1 MKKLISVISLI
12 LCLAL
17 VFGACANT
25 ADNETTTTAEET
37 TAAAEKAAINLGML
51 KGPTGMGA
59 ASLLGKD
66 ALGTANADYELTL
79 AASPD
84 VFTSALLSGEIDIA
98 AIPVNVAATLYA
110 KSQGKV
116 QILAVNTLGVLYLMD
131 NTGEIKSVSDL
142 KGKTILSAG
151 QGTTTEYVLNY
162 ILAENGIDAEK
173 DVTIEYAAE
182 HAEVLTQAVAGKYS
196 VVLLPEPFVTQ
207 LKSKDAGFNTCID
220 LTAEWE
226 KLGGGSLTM
235 GCVAVRTEFA
245 ENNPEAVSAFL
256 KDYEESISFV
266 NENTE
271 DAAALIEKYEIAAA
285 AIAKTALPNCNI
297 TFLAGEEMKTN
308 VSAYL
313 EILHG
318 FSEASVGGSV
328 PGDEFYYIGE

>member
-1 MKKLISVISLI
+1 MKKIISVISLI

-17 VFGACANT
+17 VFCACSNT
-25 ADNETTTTAEET
+25 QSNETTTAQEET
-37 TAAAEKAAINLGML
+37 TLTAEKAKINLGML
-51 KGPTGMGA
+51 KGPTGMGGA
-59 ASLLGKD
+59 YLLEKD

-84 VFTSALLSGEIDIA
+84 VFTSALLNGELDIA
-98 AIPVNVAATLYA
+98 AVPVNVAATLFA

-116 QILAVNTLGVLYLMD
+116 QLLAVNTLGVLYLMD
-131 NTGEIKSVSDL
+131 NTGEIKSVADL

-162 ILAENGIDAEK
+162 ILAENSLEAGK
-173 DVTIEYAAE
+173 DVTVEYAAE

-207 LKSKDAGFNTCID
+207 LKTKDAGFNTCID

-226 KLGGGSLTM
+226 KLGGGLLTM

-256 KDYEESISFV
+256 KDYEESIKYV

-308 VSAYL
+308 ASSYL

-318 FSEASVGGSV
+318 FSAAAVGGSI
-328 PGDEFYYIGE
+328 PGDEFFYTGK

>member
-17 VFGACANT
+17 VFGACASPST
-25 ADNETTTTAEET
+25 NETTTATEET
-37 TAAAEKAAINLGML
+37 TAAAEKQTINLGML
-51 KGPTGMGA
+51 KGPTGMGGA
-59 ASLLGKD
+59 YLLEKN
-66 ALGTANADYELTL
+66 ALGTSAADYELTL

-84 VFTSALLSGEIDIA
+84 VFTSALLNGELDIA
-98 AIPVNVAATLYA
+98 AIPVNVAATLFA

-131 NTGEIKSVSDL
+131 NTGEITSVADL

-162 ILAENGIDAEK
+162 ILSENGLEAGK

-207 LKSKDAGFNTCID
+207 LKTKDAGFNTCID
-220 LTAEWE
+220 LTSELE

-256 KDYEESISFV
+256 ADYEESINYV
-266 NENTE
+266 NANTE

-308 VSAYL
+308 VAAYL
-313 EILHG
+313 EILHS
-318 FSEASVGGSV
+318 FSAAAVGGSI
-328 PGDEFYYIGE
+328 PADEFFYIGK